1 MTHLVTLSAQ
11 QLVYEALHQSV
22 LAYQTSI
29 GRVVFATD
37 CMILTQAMV
46 NGEME
51 LAPLRISF

>member
-37 CMILTQAMV
+37 CMTLTQALFKTV
-46 NGEME
+46 NKV
-51 LAPLRISF
+51 PIKN